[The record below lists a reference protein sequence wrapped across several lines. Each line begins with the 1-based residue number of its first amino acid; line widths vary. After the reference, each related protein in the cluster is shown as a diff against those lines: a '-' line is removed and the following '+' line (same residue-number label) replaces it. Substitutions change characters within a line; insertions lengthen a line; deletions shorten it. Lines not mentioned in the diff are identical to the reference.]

1 MATNWISAKG
11 KSGMYKHEIRI
22 RVPREI
28 RKLVEKRAQQRRMSL
43 AEYMRFLIH
52 KDLEQELAYREK

>member
-1 MATNWISAKG
+1 MKNWISAKG
-11 KSGMYKHEIRI
+11 KRGMYKHEIRI

-52 KDLEQELAYREK
+52 KDLEQEGAYGEK